1 MSSLDIRKFKKIL
14 QKYDITVI
22 EYYTYDKKC
31 MYIKC
36 FMNIICEFLLIY
48 IPTKFRFDIEANNM
62 YDIIEIEETNELDD
76 YSKNSKVPNM
86 TKIDEEKSYSKYDE
100 LTKKYK
106 SSTISL
112 EGSDEPLTRRIKR
125 QLSRLKIPFSS
136 LKYDIAIQYNKYFGV
151 SFGDTLSIYSIKNYE
166 NQLKISKQILYFVNL
181 NDLIEEIDEVNT
193 QVENIKDQFYNIL
206 KNISSSN
213 LQIIRELWSNK
224 DYENIF
230 SNIALKKEEYKKSIE
245 EFKSLYQAIKEKE
258 EFLIKQYQKLMKT
271 DDIYKKTSNEG
282 KIQKQMNDLFFSKTD
297 VIKNGMIIATKYHKN
312 ILTIEEVSFDN
323 SVMIERINK
332 NFQQLKEI

>member
-1 MSSLDIRKFKKIL
+1 
-14 QKYDITVI
+14 
-22 EYYTYDKKC
+22 
-31 MYIKC
+31 
-36 FMNIICEFLLIY
+36 
-48 IPTKFRFDIEANNM
+48 M